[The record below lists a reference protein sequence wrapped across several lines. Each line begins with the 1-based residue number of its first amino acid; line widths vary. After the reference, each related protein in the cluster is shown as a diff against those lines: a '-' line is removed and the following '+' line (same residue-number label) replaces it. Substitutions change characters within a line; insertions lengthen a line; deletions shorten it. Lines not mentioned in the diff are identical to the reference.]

1 MCTFASNQKL
11 KFMEVFNTCL
21 LVACLIVGVVVLYV
35 FIITYDDNQPIYEI
49 RQTKNSVGQP
59 RFDLYH
65 VKSNTKFA
73 QFETFEQAHEYFN
86 KNCTL

>member
-1 MCTFASNQKL
+1 
-11 KFMEVFNTCL
+11 MEIFYTCL
-21 LVACLIVGVVVLYV
+21 LIAFLIVGVVLLYV
-35 FIITYDDNQPIYEI
+35 FIIAYDENKAIYEI
-49 RQTKNSVGQP
+49 RETENSVGDK

-73 QFETFEQAHEYFN
+73 QFETLEQAHEYFE